1 MKKTRMPQ
9 RLLALVLVLMMLISV
24 LPVSA
29 MAAELTPADARTG
42 LTATD
47 VTISSS
53 AGTSDLDTL
62 LGSMFSSKMDRRS
75 LSVSSLVTSVAV
87 SPVRASAGVSSAA
100 MALTGRTL
108 M

>member
-29 MAAELTPADARTG
+29 MAAELTPADAQTG

-47 VTISSS
+47 VTNELTDSRPSVHLR
-53 AGTSDLDTL
+53 GEH
-62 LGSMFSSKMDRRS
+62 GPQQGVQVRCPRR
-75 LSVSSLVTSVAV
+75 
-87 SPVRASAGVSSAA
+87 
-100 MALTGRTL
+100 
-108 M
+108 